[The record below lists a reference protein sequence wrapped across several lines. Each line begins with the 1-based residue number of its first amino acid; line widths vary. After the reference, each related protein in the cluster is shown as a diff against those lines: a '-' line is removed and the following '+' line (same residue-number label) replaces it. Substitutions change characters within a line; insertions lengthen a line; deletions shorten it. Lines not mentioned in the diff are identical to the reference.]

1 MGHGGSAGEHCRH
14 RPMQCEGRKGHQKG
28 HAGSQGAGEDLGGH
42 CEGRG
47 CGLNQGEGQ

>member
-28 HAGSQGAGEDLGGH
+28 HAGSQEARGQAGTSEATA
-42 CEGRG
+42 RAVAAS
-47 CGLNQGEGQ
+47 